1 MADLSATYPAV
12 SDLRRK
18 ARRRIPHFA
27 WEFMDA
33 GTGQDHTFARNIADL
48 ERVQLSPRALLGPV
62 ARDLSTTLLG
72 RAYDAPFGLA
82 PAGGTGMIWPGG
94 ERILAAVA
102 AMSGV
107 PYTLAS
113 VATQTPETIGP
124 IAKGRGWFQFYPMAD
139 KEIQADVLSRAHG
152 AGFENLVVTV
162 DVPKMSRRERQ
173 MRAGFQMPPRLTP
186 RMVLQALANPG
197 WTRAMLQSGRPELAT
212 LMPYFADVPAGDR
225 MTEIGRQLHP
235 EPGWDEV
242 ERIRQVWP
250 GKIILKGIMHRDDAV
265 MAIDKGADAI
275 WVSNHGGR
283 QLDASPSTI
292 SVLPEMRAAVGNEA
306 AIIFDSGVRSG
317 LDIARA
323 IASGADFVMLGRPF
337 LYALAAGGKET
348 AELCVRILSEE
359 LENVMAQ
366 VGAERPAD
374 LPLSLVGA
382 KDSRL

>member
-27 WEFMDA
+27 YEFMDA
-33 GTGQDHTFARNIADL
+33 GTGQDQAFGRNIADL
-48 ERVQLSPRALLGPV
+48 ERVRLSPRALRGPV
-62 ARDLSTTLLG
+62 ARDLSTRFLG
-72 RAYDAPFGLA
+72 QEYSAPFGMA
-82 PAGGTGMIWPGG
+82 PAGGTGMIWPGD
-94 ERILAAVA
+94 ERILAEVA

-113 VATQTPETIGP
+113 VATQTPEVIGP
-124 IAKGRGWFQFYPMAD
+124 IAGGRGWFQFYPMAD
-139 KEIQADVLSRAHG
+139 KEIQKDVLSRAQE

-197 WTRAMLQSGRPELAT
+197 WTRAMLQTGRPGLAT
-212 LMPYFADVPAGDR
+212 LTPYFAHVPAADR
-225 MTEIGRQLHP
+225 MAEIGRQLHP

-242 ERIRQVWP
+242 ERIRKVWR
-250 GKIILKGIMHRDDAV
+250 GKIILKGIMHPDDAV
-265 MAIDKGADAI
+265 MALDKGADAI

-283 QLDASPSTI
+283 QLDAAPSTI
-292 SVLPEMRAAVGNEA
+292 SVLPEIRAAVGKDA

-323 IASGADFVMLGRPF
+323 MASGADFVMLGRPF
-337 LYALAAGGKET
+337 LYALAAGGKDT
-348 AELCVRILSEE
+348 VQLCVRILSDE

-366 VGAERPAD
+366 VGAQYPAD
-374 LPLSLVGA
+374 LPLALV
-382 KDSRL
+382 RT